1 MNKLLILGPTGL
13 GKTSSLWN
21 LPPEHTGII
30 NCDMKALPL
39 KGWRKNYQTVKT
51 SDGKVDIAKSNY
63 VETNK
68 AASVLKVL
76 QIWETLPQIK
86 TIVIDTITH
95 LITKEYMT
103 NTIGKDYKAYQ
114 ALGKSFYDMIEYIAN
129 SSKNIIVLGHAEKR
143 INETGDMI
151 WEMKSHG
158 KMITDLVPASY
169 FTTVLMAEKLKDEKD
184 PKKFR
189 YVFRTQSEG
198 FDPAKSPAW
207 MEGGTAKTALEFYE
221 DNNVA
226 EILEKLEAFEITA

>member
-39 KGWRKNYQTVKT
+39 NGWRKNYVTVRT
-51 SDGKVDIAKSNY
+51 ADGKVDIGKSNY

-76 QIWETLPQIK
+76 QIWETSPQIK

-95 LITKEYMT
+95 LITKDYMT
-103 NTIGKDYKAYQ
+103 STIGKDYKAYQ
-114 ALGKSFYDMIEYIAN
+114 ALGKSFYDMIDYIAN
-129 SSKNIIVLGHAEKR
+129 SKKNIIVFGHAEKR

-169 FTTVLMAEKLKDEKD
+169 FTTVLMAEKLRDAED

-207 MEGGTAKTALEFYE
+207 MESGVPKTALEFYE

-226 EILEKLEAFEITA
+226 EILDKLEAFEITA